1 MGASREFGVSR
12 FRDYMV
18 EVFAE
23 GASEL
28 MGKVDQVVEKGV
40 SCDIQDL
47 YFQFSISYVLF
58 LILQK

>member
-1 MGASREFGVSR
+1 
-12 FRDYMV
+12 MV